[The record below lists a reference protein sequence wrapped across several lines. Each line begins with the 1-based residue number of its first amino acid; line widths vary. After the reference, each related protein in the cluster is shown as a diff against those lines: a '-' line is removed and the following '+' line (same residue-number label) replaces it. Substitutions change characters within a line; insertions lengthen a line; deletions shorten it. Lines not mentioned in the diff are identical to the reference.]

1 MANRGKNIIK
11 IPVNGKDV
19 REAILKAGYSIR
31 SISKKI
37 GFGDRTLRD
46 YLNRNEMPVL
56 MLDALEQA
64 IGDCVFLPGYKYT
77 EEVADL
83 KAMKDRVD
91 YRNLPGSPLDVCECD
106 QGDDKVNHPNHYT
119 FGSIE
124 VIDYIRD
131 KMTPDEFQGYCMG
144 NILKY
149 VSRHKH
155 KNGVEDLKKAQVYLG
170 WLIES
175 EEGAK

>member
-1 MANRGKNIIK
+1 MLNT
-11 IPVNGKDV
+11 V
-19 REAILKAGYSIR
+19 
-31 SISKKI
+31 ISQAEYERMVQENKKRI
-37 GFGDRTLRD
+37 QNDF
-46 YLNRNEMPVL
+46 
-56 MLDALEQA
+56 
-64 IGDCVFLPGYKYT
+64 
-77 EEVADL
+77 AD
-83 KAMKDRVD
+83 
-91 YRNLPGSPLDVCECD
+91 S
-106 QGDDKVNHPNHYT
+106 DDPAKHLTNDLVNHPNHYT

-170 WLIES
+170 WLIDS
-175 EEGAK
+175 EEEPNESVCGYPG

>member
-1 MANRGKNIIK
+1 MGNNSKNIIK
-11 IPVNGKDV
+11 ISVDGNEV
-19 REAILKAGYSIR
+19 RKAIAQAGYSIH

-37 GFGDRTLRD
+37 GFSDRSIRS
-46 YLNRNEMPVL
+46 YLNRNEIPVP
-56 MLDALEQA
+56 MLDAIL
-64 IGDCVFLPGYKYT
+64 T
-77 EEVADL
+77 ETS
-83 KAMKDRVD
+83 KDHTDYAVD
-91 YRNLPGSPLDVCECD
+91 ASVYEICAKNDN
-106 QGDDKVNHPNHYT
+106 VNHPGHYT
-119 FGSIE
+119 FGEIE

-175 EEGAK
+175 EEGTK

>member
-1 MANRGKNIIK
+1 MVDTTVMSQAEYERMAQENKK
-11 IPVNGKDV
+11 SLLKDF
-19 REAILKAGYSIR
+19 AS
-31 SISKKI
+31 S
-37 GFGDRTLRD
+37 
-46 YLNRNEMPVL
+46 
-56 MLDALEQA
+56 
-64 IGDCVFLPGYKYT
+64 
-77 EEVADL
+77 
-83 KAMKDRVD
+83 
-91 YRNLPGSPLDVCECD
+91 
-106 QGDDKVNHPNHYT
+106 DDPAKHLTNDIVNHPYHYT
-119 FGSIE
+119 FGEIE

>member
-1 MANRGKNIIK
+1 MNDIIRGEE
-11 IPVNGKDV
+11 IPND
-19 REAILKAGYSIR
+19 
-31 SISKKI
+31 
-37 GFGDRTLRD
+37 FT
-46 YLNRNEMPVL
+46 
-56 MLDALEQA
+56 
-64 IGDCVFLPGYKYT
+64 DCYEIQPKVEVVVQ
-77 EEVADL
+77 EE
-83 KAMKDRVD
+83 
-91 YRNLPGSPLDVCECD
+91 
-106 QGDDKVNHPNHYT
+106 DDKVNHPNHYT

-175 EEGAK
+175 EEGTK

>member
-1 MANRGKNIIK
+1 MAFYRQKADHEVVIEAVQWKKSNMDAIAKFLGEEYRWQVINDSLCINTEEGTIK
-11 IPVNGKDV
+11 MNDGW
-19 REAILKAGYSIR
+19 YIR
-31 SISKKI
+31 KTCIGLVSIS
-37 GFGDRTLRD
+37 
-46 YLNRNEMPVL
+46 PVL
-56 MLDALEQA
+56 FDELYELLQEE
-64 IGDCVFLPGYKYT
+64 KT
-77 EEVADL
+77 E
-83 KAMKDRVD
+83 
-91 YRNLPGSPLDVCECD
+91 
-106 QGDDKVNHPNHYT
+106 DKVNHPNHYT

-131 KMTPDEFQGYCMG
+131 KMTPDEFQGHCMG

-149 VSRHKH
+149 ISRHKH

>member
-1 MANRGKNIIK
+1 MEKHPI
-11 IPVNGKDV
+11 
-19 REAILKAGYSIR
+19 
-31 SISKKI
+31 
-37 GFGDRTLRD
+37 
-46 YLNRNEMPVL
+46 
-56 MLDALEQA
+56 DA
-64 IGDCVFLPGYKYT
+64 K
-77 EEVADL
+77 
-83 KAMKDRVD
+83 
-91 YRNLPGSPLDVCECD
+91 
-106 QGDDKVNHPNHYT
+106 DDKVNHPSHYT
-119 FGSIE
+119 FGEIE

-175 EEGAK
+175 EEEQK

>member
-1 MANRGKNIIK
+1 MSKT
-11 IPVNGKDV
+11 VDDSVV
-19 REAILKAGYSIR
+19 REVVYSGPAI
-31 SISKKI
+31 
-37 GFGDRTLRD
+37 
-46 YLNRNEMPVL
+46 P
-56 MLDALEQA
+56 LEN
-64 IGDCVFLPGYKYT
+64 
-77 EEVADL
+77 DL
-83 KAMKDRVD
+83 
-91 YRNLPGSPLDVCECD
+91 
-106 QGDDKVNHPNHYT
+106 VNHPNHYT

-175 EEGAK
+175 EEGLK

>member
-1 MANRGKNIIK
+1 
-11 IPVNGKDV
+11 
-19 REAILKAGYSIR
+19 
-31 SISKKI
+31 
-37 GFGDRTLRD
+37 
-46 YLNRNEMPVL
+46 MPVP
-56 MLDALEQA
+56 MLDAIEKVV
-64 IGDCVFLPGYKYT
+64 GDCTFFPGYKYT
-77 EEVADL
+77 EEVADA
-83 KAMKDRVD
+83 KTIKDRVD
-91 YRNLPGSPLDVCECD
+91 YRNLPGSPLDVCDCD

-119 FGSIE
+119 FGEIE

>member
-1 MANRGKNIIK
+1 MGNNSKNIFKVPI
-11 IPVNGKDV
+11 N
-19 REAILKAGYSIR
+19 REDILKAIKTAG
-31 SISKKI
+31 
-37 GFGDRTLRD
+37 
-46 YLNRNEMPVL
+46 
-56 MLDALEQA
+56 
-64 IGDCVFLPGYKYT
+64 PGYKFT
-77 EEVADL
+77 ETFE
-83 KAMKDRVD
+83 D
-91 YRNLPGSPLDVCECD
+91 YRDSIDAK
-106 QGDDKVNHPNHYT
+106 DDKVNHPNHYT

-124 VIDYIRD
+124 VINYIRD

>member
-1 MANRGKNIIK
+1 MNYYKNCDG
-11 IPVNGKDV
+11 N
-19 REAILKAGYSIR
+19 LH
-31 SISKKI
+31 
-37 GFGDRTLRD
+37 
-46 YLNRNEMPVL
+46 PVL
-56 MLDALEQA
+56 SD
-64 IGDCVFLPGYKYT
+64 DPHDLPVVPYPSENK
-77 EEVADL
+77 
-83 KAMKDRVD
+83 
-91 YRNLPGSPLDVCECD
+91 
-106 QGDDKVNHPNHYT
+106 DDKVNHPNHYT

-149 VSRHKH
+149 ISRHKH

-175 EEGAK
+175 EEGGNK

>member
-1 MANRGKNIIK
+1 MANNGKNIIK
-11 IPVNGKDV
+11 IQIDGKKV
-19 REAILKAGYSIR
+19 REMIRNAGYSIR
-31 SISKKI
+31 SISNKI
-37 GFGDRTLRD
+37 GYGDKTLRN
-46 YLNRNEMPVL
+46 YMNRNEMPVV
-56 MLDALEQA
+56 MLDAIEKVV
-64 IGDCVFLPGYKYT
+64 GDCVFFPGYKFT
-77 EEVADL
+77 EKLEDCIDPIDA
-83 KAMKDRVD
+83 K
-91 YRNLPGSPLDVCECD
+91 
-106 QGDDKVNHPNHYT
+106 DDKVNHPNHYT
-119 FGSIE
+119 FGEIE

-175 EEGAK
+175 EEEAK

>member
-1 MANRGKNIIK
+1 MANNGKNIVK
-11 IPVNGKDV
+11 IPVNGEDV
-19 REAILKAGYSIR
+19 LKAIKAAGYSIR
-31 SISKKI
+31 SISKEI
-37 GFGDRTLRD
+37 GFGDKTLRT
-46 YLNRNEMPVL
+46 YLKRNEIPVP
-56 MLDALEQA
+56 MLDAIEK
-64 IGDCVFLPGYKYT
+64 IVGDSVFFPGYKFT
-77 EEVADL
+77 E
-83 KAMKDRVD
+83 KFKDE
-91 YRNLPGSPLDVCECD
+91 LMAIKEKE
-106 QGDDKVNHPNHYT
+106 DKVNHPSHYT

-155 KNGVEDLKKAQVYLG
+155 KAGVEDLKKAQVYLG

>member
-1 MANRGKNIIK
+1 MGNNGRNIVK
-11 IPVNGKDV
+11 IPVKGDDV
-19 REAILKAGYSIR
+19 REAIRKAGYSIR
-31 SISKKI
+31 SISEKI
-37 GFGDRTLRD
+37 GFADKTLRI
-46 YLNRNEMPVL
+46 YLKRNEMPAL
-56 MLDALEQA
+56 MLDRIENVV
-64 IGDCVFLPGYKYT
+64 GDCTFFPGYKFTKEY
-77 EEVADL
+77 EDL
-83 KAMKDRVD
+83 VHDPLG
-91 YRNLPGSPLDVCECD
+91 LPVVPYPSENK
-106 QGDDKVNHPNHYT
+106 DDKVNHPNHYT

-131 KMTPDEFQGYCMG
+131 KMTPDEFQGYCIG

-149 VSRHKH
+149 ISRHKH